1 MFLGAQKPA
10 LLLDV
15 LVEAGKL
22 SVNFCLDILKSLQ
35 TWPEGWVLTNSGL
48 TSQKYVPILW
58 VLSCGTDPIKAQ
70 IKSLPTFHPQRPRTQ
85 TDFNFQPA
93 LKLQILKLEPLRAP
107 IAPDSQFFKNYDKTL
122 FPYSHPSL
130 QLTAQNAINLLCGC
144 LLDIVICQHTNAKD
158 ITGQSAIP
166 PPPRVCRT
174 AHCARPHIKAFHSSL
189 SILFLFPL
197 MASLY
202 L

>member
-130 QLTAQNAINLLCGC
+130 QLTAQNANKFALWVSIRHCHLSTYKCKRHNRAICYPPTPPCVQDCTLCTPT
-144 LLDIVICQHTNAKD
+144 H
-158 ITGQSAIP
+158 
-166 PPPRVCRT
+166 
-174 AHCARPHIKAFHSSL
+174 
-189 SILFLFPL
+189 
-197 MASLY
+197 
-202 L
+202 